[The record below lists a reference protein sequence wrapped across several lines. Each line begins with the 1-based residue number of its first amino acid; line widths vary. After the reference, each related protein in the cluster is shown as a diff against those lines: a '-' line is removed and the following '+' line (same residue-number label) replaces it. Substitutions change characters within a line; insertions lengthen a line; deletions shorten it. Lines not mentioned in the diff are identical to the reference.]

1 MATII
6 IDAVKWN
13 CFQQMAE
20 NNSCSGVGFPRLVHC
35 KKKTEKNRKKSSVQE
50 NQYRVRNANKI
61 QWSISSTRNPKFW
74 P

>member
-35 KKKTEKNRKKSSVQE
+35 KKKNRKKSKKKVA
-50 NQYRVRNANKI
+50 YKKI
-61 QWSISSTRNPKFW
+61 NTE
-74 P
+74 